1 MKKSS
6 FLMLLGAILVIFF
19 LGSMFVFLRQNSDVV
34 EEIRVIAPNGQA
46 VNYYEAEMFLFSS
59 NSGEECL
66 NLNNLINDR
75 EIDLAQIRLYK
86 RNLDNP
92 ITSHQYRDLML
103 EYVVICE
110 MDNSQVGL
118 PFLYIDNYDLNPSE
132 RCVVGDTNII
142 THLENI

>member
-1 MKKSS
+1 
-6 FLMLLGAILVIFF
+6 MLLGAILVIFF